1 MASGNFVLDKGYDAG
16 DEIDKFHAVKYDQ
29 ANAETVLPVTSADD
43 NIAGFAQF
51 GVTTAEIA
59 TGKGASVRI
68 IGITEAVA
76 AGAIDVG
83 DQVQLEADGRV
94 SAAVPASG
102 KRVVGKCVG
111 NAAST
116 AGDRISLLVETMG
129 ELAIVGVTS

>member
-16 DEIDKFHAVKYDQ
+16 GAIAKFHAVKYSGT
-29 ANAETVLPVTSADD
+29 AEEVVPVSSGDD

-51 GVTTAEIA
+51 EVTTPEIGQ
-59 TGKGASVRI
+59 GKGASVRLL
-68 IGITEAVA
+68 GITEAVA

-83 DQVQLEADGRV
+83 DQCQLESDGRV
-94 SAAVPASG
+94 SAAVAASG

-116 AGDRISLLVETMG
+116 AGDRISLLIDPVG
-129 ELAIVGVTS
+129 DLAVTGVTS